1 MDGKGWRSK
10 GDLVPRRSPRQ
21 QRKTCG
27 RPFSA
32 PRQVR
37 ATITKKPKTVQTN
50 ETQDS
55 DVRVLTASEIE
66 MIQSMEEVVPEV
78 SQDSQVK
85 IITETENDRDLQ
97 EREAPALETDALSDL
112 EDRHET
118 VSNTTESTPDI
129 LKSPERQETA
139 DKASDILMTVVTAS
153 EVEPQTKAFKYQGVS
168 LVEETQLE
176 DSSGNSDDDTPIVST
191 LIQEKGMTL
200 SRQQI
205 EDCKEGPIGERAV
218 GVTISKTFDGVK
230 YTGTIDSFRLA
241 RKRFYYHVTYSDGDE
256 EELSQTELRDGYVL
270 GLTKEIEELWQK
282 YMGGNKETESSDKD
296 ETSQG
301 ESSGDEGSDYGNKEF
316 NDEVR
321 GKRKKRKENRKRSKP
336 QKNNEL
342 SDTMLP
348 KPGDKNV
355 SAEAFAQL
363 DDQQKLVV
371 AEKVNRKTKKVIC
384 FFLITISMLV

>member
-1 MDGKGWRSK
+1 
-10 GDLVPRRSPRQ
+10 
-21 QRKTCG
+21 
-27 RPFSA
+27 
-32 PRQVR
+32 
-37 ATITKKPKTVQTN
+37 
-50 ETQDS
+50 
-55 DVRVLTASEIE
+55 

-139 DKASDILMTVVTAS
+139 DKAS

-282 YMGGNKETESSDKD
+282 LMRYVPLT
-296 ETSQG
+296 
-301 ESSGDEGSDYGNKEF
+301 
-316 NDEVR
+316 
-321 GKRKKRKENRKRSKP
+321 
-336 QKNNEL
+336 
-342 SDTMLP
+342 
-348 KPGDKNV
+348 
-355 SAEAFAQL
+355 
-363 DDQQKLVV
+363 
-371 AEKVNRKTKKVIC
+371 
-384 FFLITISMLV
+384 